1 MYFRQFVRGML
12 GVLGIH
18 IWVEE
23 DPSPQQESPKVLVAN
38 YTSVLDHIVIDVV
51 ISHFVVGLFTGENLH
66 DFGKYD
72 LWLCPWNWEF

>member
-1 MYFRQFVRGML
+1 MDFTLLYRQFVRGML

-23 DPSPQQESPKVLVAN
+23 DQSPQQESPKVLVAN

-51 ISHFVVGLFTGENLH
+51 ISHFVVSFFLS
-66 DFGKYD
+66 YMR
-72 LWLCPWNWEF
+72 